1 MEEVMKKKHN
11 KIVSLLGD
19 DAEFDGIL
27 RFQGTTRIDGQF
39 KGKIIG
45 MGNLIVGEKAL
56 IEATIRVSHILVTGE
71 VRGDVIADK
80 GVDILSTGRVHG
92 NIQAPTFVM
101 DEGATFD
108 GNCKMKAIPAE
119 GDQESPLES
128 RKENGGET
136 SPREHMGTIHG
147 YVLGVPSGSAAL
159 SNPAEKEIQEDPGKV
174 PIKDAKVLAKC
185 KGLGKRQAK
194 TDSSGYYRLTHL
206 EDGKW
211 KLKVKA
217 KGYEKAEAT
226 VRVNG
231 GGVYELNF
239 D

>member
-1 MEEVMKKKHN
+1 MKKRHD
-11 KIVSLLGD
+11 KILSLLGD

-27 RFQGTTRIDGQF
+27 RFRGTTRIDGHF
-39 KGKIIG
+39 RGEILG
-45 MGNLIVGEKAL
+45 TGNLIVGGKAL
-56 IEATIRVSHILVTGE
+56 VEATIRVSHVLVIGE
-71 VRGDVIADK
+71 IRGDVIAER
-80 GVDILSTGRVHG
+80 GVDVLSTGKVHG

-101 DEGATFD
+101 EEGATFD
-108 GNCKMKAIPAE
+108 GNCKMTEIAAE
-119 GDQESPLES
+119 EGQESPIES

-136 SPREHMGTIHG
+136 SPEEHSGTIHG
-147 YVLGVPSGSAAL
+147 YVLGIPSDSPVL
-159 SNPAEKEIQEDPGKV
+159 SNPSKDQTQEDSGKV
-174 PIKDAKVLAKC
+174 PIRDAKVLAKC
-185 KGLGKRQAK
+185 KGSGKRQAK
-194 TDSSGYYRLTHL
+194 TDSSGYYRLTDL
-206 EDGKW
+206 GDGKW